1 MMQPVAVSCGTLVSV
16 SRRAGSRPVRQ
27 YSINS
32 DYEENA
38 VVIANLD
45 GDSISRNVQEITYAN
60 LPIKGTS
67 WTTNQFP
74 EPRTNH
80 LDYDARTQ
88 FPPVEG
94 FRNQSHLQSPYST
107 QQQRTTQSRF
117 TSLPRH
123 CNSIQGAIQRE
134 PPSGSK
140 DSTSS
145 LQYLPVEPT
154 SRPPRPPSIHAEPP
168 RPRRHLSGTRDV
180 PSDDSC
186 EIYGA
191 AGLFGPPT
199 TRINPQVTG
208 ERELRGSAASASVPS
223 ATTSIRS
230 RSAAAHLGTQTR
242 ATATSTGS
250 CRRFLPKSTG
260 DLRGRHPHPTPS
272 RPMGPSTRAPVA
284 GPLQVTSISGLYQ
297 NPANLHCGNVHPL
310 FIPLTPSTQD
320 AFEERPRVP
329 TTSWTLRS
337 GPRGLRR
344 CNDVEF
350 YGGFHDV
357 APRQVAARPSN
368 AEELLMY

>member
-1 MMQPVAVSCGTLVSV
+1 METQFRGTYRRSPTPTSQSRAPAGQQISSQSLERTTSTTTPEPSFPPSRGSEISPIYSPPTVHSSSEQLRADLPV
-16 SRRAGSRPVRQ
+16 SRGTATLSRELSSEGTTFRLKRLHIEPTVPP
-27 YSINS
+27 
-32 DYEENA
+32 
-38 VVIANLD
+38 
-45 GDSISRNVQEITYAN
+45 SRTD
-60 LPIKGTS
+60 
-67 WTTNQFP
+67 
-74 EPRTNH
+74 EP
-80 LDYDARTQ
+80 Y
-88 FPPVEG
+88 P
-94 FRNQSHLQSPYST
+94 
-107 QQQRTTQSRF
+107 
-117 TSLPRH
+117 
-123 CNSIQGAIQRE
+123 QRE

-260 DLRGRHPHPTPS
+260 DLRGRHSIPIRLRRGPWDHLLAPQSQGLFRSPPSVDSTKTQPTSTVATCTPSSSRSPPAPKTPSKNVRGSQRLPGHSGVGPEGCDAATMLSSTEDSTMWLLAKSLRDRPTPK
-272 RPMGPSTRAPVA
+272 
-284 GPLQVTSISGLYQ
+284 
-297 NPANLHCGNVHPL
+297 NC
-310 FIPLTPSTQD
+310 
-320 AFEERPRVP
+320 
-329 TTSWTLRS
+329 
-337 GPRGLRR
+337 
-344 CNDVEF
+344 
-350 YGGFHDV
+350 
-357 APRQVAARPSN
+357 
-368 AEELLMY
+368 